1 MHGSMIFASTNF
13 FSFFYRRFA
22 GKHAFAKNSRQQIQE
37 AQGKNK
43 DSKNSDRISNIRL
56 MDPSVNMPI
65 GTQPILYLHE
75 EPH

>member
-1 MHGSMIFASTNF
+1 MIFASINF

-22 GKHAFAKNSRQQIQE
+22 DAQAFAKNHRQQIQE
-37 AQGKNK
+37 AKGKNK
-43 DSKNSDRISNIRL
+43 DSKNSHRISNIRL
-56 MDPSVNMPI
+56 KGVSVNMPI